1 MRQSCASAA
10 GSGPTS
16 HWPVGS
22 RPEIAELTSGARLG
36 RAPVRRTAP
45 PDLLCDCAL
54 FLDIDGTLIELAPT
68 PEHVL
73 VDDDI
78 ARLLPALGRLLGGA
92 VALIT
97 GRTIRDADA
106 LFPGLGFPVAGQHG
120 LERRSADGML
130 HAHSEGPPGYHWL
143 ECELKGLCDRHDG
156 LWLEAKGATM
166 ALHYRLAPGLASYVH
181 RSVRALVG
189 TLGAAGVEWKLQPGK
204 GIIEIKPAGRD
215 KGAAILDYM
224 SEAPFAGRLPV
235 FVGDD
240 RTDEFGFSA
249 VTLLG
254 GWAVKVGAGKTHANY
269 RLRDVAAVRTWLTT
283 LLLRCTA
290 GIQHL

>member
-1 MRQSCASAA
+1 
-10 GSGPTS
+10 
-16 HWPVGS
+16 VG
-22 RPEIAELTSGARLG
+22 RPSDIAELSSAGRLG
-36 RAPVRRTAP
+36 RARGRRSAP
-45 PDLLCDCAL
+45 PDLLVDCAL

-106 LFPGLGFPVAGQHG
+106 LFPGLGFPVGGQHG
-120 LERRSADGML
+120 LERRGADGTL
-130 HAHSEGPPGYHWL
+130 HTHSKGPPGYHWL
-143 ECELKGLCDRHDG
+143 ESEMKTLCQRHDG
-156 LWLEAKGATM
+156 LWLEAKGTTM

-181 RSVRALVG
+181 RTVRTLVA
-189 TLGAAGVEWKLQPGK
+189 TLGAAGAEWTLQPGK

-224 SEAPFAGRLPV
+224 SEWPFTGRLPV

-240 RTDEFGFSA
+240 RTDEFGFTA

-269 RLRDVAAVRTWLTT
+269 RLRDVAAVRKWLTT

-290 GIQHL
+290 GIQHA

>member
-1 MRQSCASAA
+1 MADAMS
-10 GSGPTS
+10 
-16 HWPVGS
+16 S
-22 RPEIAELTSGARLG
+22 RTFAEAPSRRGAR
-36 RAPVRRTAP
+36 AAARRGVP

-54 FLDIDGTLIELAPT
+54 FLDIDGTLIDLAPT

-120 LERRSADGML
+120 LERRSADGFL
-130 HAHSEGPPGYHWL
+130 HTHGEGPPGYNWL
-143 ECELKGLCDRHDG
+143 CGELKALCERHDG
-156 LWLEAKGATM
+156 LWLEPKGATLC
-166 ALHYRLAPGLASYVH
+166 LHYRLAPGLASYVH
-181 RSVRALVG
+181 RTVRALVS
-189 TLGAAGVEWKLQPGK
+189 TLGAAGAEWTLQPGK
-204 GIIEIKPAGRD
+204 SIIELKPTGRD

-224 SEAPFAGRLPV
+224 SEPPFAGRLPV

-240 RTDEFGFSA
+240 LTDEYGFSA
-249 VTLLG
+249 IAVLG
-254 GWAVKVGAGKTHANY
+254 GWPVKVGSGKTRASY
-269 RLRDVAAVRTWLTT
+269 RLRDVAAVRRWLTT
-283 LLLRCTA
+283 LLLRCSV
-290 GIQHL
+290 GIQHA